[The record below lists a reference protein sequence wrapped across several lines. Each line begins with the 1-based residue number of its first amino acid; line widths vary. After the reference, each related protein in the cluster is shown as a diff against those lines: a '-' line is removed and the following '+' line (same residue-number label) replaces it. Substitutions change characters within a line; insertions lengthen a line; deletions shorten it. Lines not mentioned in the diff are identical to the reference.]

1 MVFYLYTLDYPDHEA
16 PNITVEHV
24 AMDPLPPPH
33 LQHKTSMA
41 MEGVKDL
48 SANLGLSEGAAT
60 HDPRMMNNVLVYA
73 IAEKYDIPDLKALAK
88 RKFQNLAESKWPHD
102 EFHVV
107 AEAVF
112 STTPDGDTGLRQVVL
127 DICEEHFREI
137 LKDEA
142 SRMGFLDNHSIAAVV
157 AIAAVQRIDHLEV
170 GLDDALAKQI
180 AKEQDLSNMKT
191 DADRAL
197 AQLSGEFS
205 KASAFARQ
213 ASGQKEVELSKAKA
227 DMQEALNHK
236 DALVSRINALFQN
249 VGDIWECRH
258 CHDGFN
264 CYPECL
270 WTRGGFNM
278 QIRCMNCQTRHVL

>member
-1 MVFYLYTLDYPDHEA
+1 MNDDDPLTVKRMVFYLYTLDYPDHEA

-24 AMDPLPPPH
+24 AMAPMPPPH

-48 SANLGLSEGAAT
+48 SANLGLFEGAAT
-60 HDPRMMNNVLVYA
+60 HDPGMMNNVLVYA

-127 DICEEHFREI
+127 DICKEHFQEI

-142 SRMGFLDNHSIAAVV
+142 SRMGFLDNYSIAAVV

-180 AKEQDLSNMKT
+180 AKEQDLSHIKT

-197 AQLSGEFS
+197 VQLSG
-205 KASAFARQ
+205 
-213 ASGQKEVELSKAKA
+213 ELSKAKA
-227 DMQEALNHK
+227 DMQEALDQK
-236 DALVSRINALFQN
+236 DALVSRISTLFQN
-249 VGDIWECRH
+249 VGNLWECRH

-270 WTRGGFNM
+270 WTPGKFNM